1 MFKYWKT
8 NPIFWA
14 VIVLLLQGLIFI
26 FTKIRA
32 LFLSLL
38 AIALLLYYM
47 KNLKEETPDIHV
59 IPERKSYRSTIFRKV
74 FDNIP
79 TGILILDDKKEV
91 VWKNN
96 YFDEEQWDLALK
108 TFLDVTEKKH
118 SFVLNE
124 DYFQAEN
131 ETLNIPDT
139 SKKLIVSFIQKE
151 TEKYK
156 LKAKIQDNRAVVL
169 YIQVDNFDEL
179 VAICPEE
186 NRPELLAKIDKT
198 ITRWVQ
204 DHNGFTK
211 KYSNDKFIALM
222 SFKDYKRAKDAKF
235 GILKKIREIK
245 ASSSMAATLSI
256 GISYGKEKFSDIN
269 RTAQSALE
277 LCLGRGGDQ
286 VVIKTK
292 GDTEFFGGKTK
303 EVERY
308 SRVRARVFSHALKNL
323 IKESDK
329 VYILGHVF
337 LDMDALG
344 ASVGLLNGINDMGK
358 LGYIILPMESSPSI
372 QSLMELL
379 SKDEKISK
387 SFITE
392 KQALEELSPKTL
404 VIVVDTHKPTL
415 CISQQLIEDANKVV
429 VIDHHRRSEE
439 FIDKAILVYMEPYA
453 SSTSE
458 MITEML
464 QYMGDEINLSQNA
477 ATALLAGIAVDTKN
491 FAFKTGVRTF
501 EAASF
506 LRQRGADPT
515 TVYKLFQEDV
525 ETVNARSDIINRA
538 EKIHDNIVISYC
550 TKKPKNPMLI
560 AAQAANSLLEIK
572 GVYASF
578 VLVPYD
584 LGITVSAR
592 SLGDINVQ
600 MILEKLGGGGHM
612 TVAGAQIKNVD
623 LKKAIQKVKQAV
635 LEYIKEGEV
644 K

>member
-14 VIVLLLQGLIFI
+14 LTVLLFQVLIAI
-26 FTKIRA
+26 FTKLNT

-38 AIALLLYYM
+38 AIIFLMYYM
-47 KNLKEETPDIHV
+47 RSLKKRKIDDIHV
-59 IPERKSYRSTIFRKV
+59 APKNKFTRNILFQKVLDNAPMGIIIFDDTKKV
-74 FDNIP
+74 IWENKYFNSEEWK
-79 TGILILDDKKEV
+79 LI
-91 VWKNN
+91 
-96 YFDEEQWDLALK
+96 LK
-108 TFLDVTEKKH
+108 TFFDTEEKRT
-118 SFVLNE
+118 FVLNG
-124 DYFQAEN
+124 DYFKTEDKIIK
-131 ETLNIPDT
+131 IPYI
-139 SKKLIVSFIQKE
+139 SKKISVYFIKKE
-151 TEKYK
+151 TKTYE
-156 LKAKIQDNRAVVL
+156 LQAKMKDNRAVVL

-186 NRPELLAKIDKT
+186 NRPEILAKIDKAV
-198 ITRWVQ
+198 TRWVQ
-204 DHNGFTK
+204 DYNGFSK

-222 SFKDYKRAKDAKF
+222 SFKDFKRAKDEKF
-235 GILKKIREIK
+235 SILNDVREIK
-245 ASSSMAATLSI
+245 ASPSMAATLSI
-256 GISYGKEKFSDIN
+256 GVSYGDEKFSEIN
-269 RTAQSALE
+269 RTAQNALD

-286 VVIKTK
+286 VVIKAE

-329 VYILGHVF
+329 VYLLGHVF

-344 ASVGLLNGINDMGK
+344 ASIGLLNGINDIGK
-358 LGYIILPMESSPSI
+358 SGYIILSEESSPSVE
-372 QSLMELL
+372 SLMELL
-379 SKDEKISK
+379 SRDEELSK

-392 KQALEELSPKTL
+392 RQALEELSAKTL
-404 VIVVDTHKPTL
+404 VIVVDTHKPSL
-415 CISQQLIEDANKVV
+415 CISQQVIEKANKVV

-458 MITEML
+458 MVTEML
-464 QYMGDEINLSQNA
+464 QYMGEDIKLNQKA

-506 LRQRGADPT
+506 LRRQGADPT
-515 TVYKLFQEDV
+515 TVYKLFQEDI
-525 ETVNARSDIINRA
+525 ETVNVRSSIINKA
-538 EKIHDNIVISYC
+538 ERIHENIAISYYD
-550 TKKPKNPMLI
+550 KKPKNPMLI

-572 GVYASF
+572 GIYASF

-584 LGITVSAR
+584 EGITVSAR

-612 TVAGAQIKNVD
+612 TVAGAQIKDCD
-623 LKKAIQKVKQAV
+623 LKEAIQKVKKAV
-635 LEYIKEGEV
+635 LEYIKEGEL